1 MTSRVFFGN
10 LLEDV
15 LGKLP
20 EEIIVE
26 LLARELKDHG
36 VKLSRREQ
44 QRLQKLVLGGVC
56 RTLHL
61 RRDFHPAQRL
71 TYCPSGFRSFPE

>member
-1 MTSRVFFGN
+1 MTWGN
-10 LLEDV
+10 MQILQKALEDV

-20 EEIIVE
+20 EEIIGE
-26 LLARELKDHG
+26 PLARKLEEHG

-44 QRLQKLVLGGVC
+44 QRLQKLVLSGEC

-61 RRDFHPAQRL
+61 RRDFH
-71 TYCPSGFRSFPE
+71 